1 MPGACA
7 NRRKHGIQLS
17 VYFENGKIVIKDTGI
32 GIAAEDLTRIF
43 ENGYT
48 GCNVRRD
55 RHASGPGL
63 YLCRQ
68 ICENSK
74 HKISAD
80 SAVGKGTAVFM
91 DASRR
96 KTVIKQCKAD
106 DSAVQTENTAY
117 SDYFAGALQ

>member
-1 MPGACA
+1 MCA
-7 NRRKHGIQLS
+7 NGRKHGIQLS
-17 VYFENGKIVIKDTGI
+17 VYFENG
-32 GIAAEDLTRIF
+32 
-43 ENGYT
+43 YS
-48 GCNVRRD
+48 GCNGRRD
-55 RHASGPGL
+55 RQASGSGL

-68 ICENSK
+68 ICENPR

>member
-1 MPGACA
+1 M
-7 NRRKHGIQLS
+7 
-17 VYFENGKIVIKDTGI
+17 GI
-32 GIAAEDLTRIF
+32 GIAAEDLPCIF

-48 GCNVRRD
+48 GCNG
-55 RHASGPGL
+55 RHRQASGPGL

-68 ICENSK
+68 IYENSR

-80 SAVGKGTAVFM
+80 SAVGKGTDVFM
-91 DASRR
+91 DSSRR

>member
-1 MPGACA
+1 MNG
-7 NRRKHGIQLS
+7 RKHGIQLS
-17 VYFENGKIVIKDTGI
+17 VYFENG
-32 GIAAEDLTRIF
+32 
-43 ENGYT
+43 YT
-48 GCNVRRD
+48 GCNVRH

-68 ICENSK
+68 ICEDSR